1 MNNQMRREKLLE
13 ILRNEAAP
21 ITGVELSKR
30 LKVTRQIIV
39 GDVALLRS
47 AGRPIMSTA
56 RGYILE
62 GTAGQKGCNRQLA
75 CQAKTMEEK
84 ELQQELNAVV
94 DNGGVIH
101 YLQLDTPVYG
111 ELCIPLNIRSRR
123 DVRQYLSKVKESG
136 NPFITVVTGGSHQLV
151 VETHS
156 EEEMNAIEEDLD
168 ALGLLLPMPCDT
180 GNEDEPTVENLD

>member
-47 AGRPIMSTA
+47 SGRPIMSTA

-62 GTAGQKGCNRQLA
+62 GNVGQKGCNRQIA
-75 CQAKTMEEK
+75 CQGKT
-84 ELQQELNAVV
+84 QELSL
-94 DNGGVIH
+94 IH
-101 YLQLDTPVYG
+101 
-111 ELCIPLNIRSRR
+111 I
-123 DVRQYLSKVKESG
+123 
-136 NPFITVVTGGSHQLV
+136 
-151 VETHS
+151 
-156 EEEMNAIEEDLD
+156 
-168 ALGLLLPMPCDT
+168 
-180 GNEDEPTVENLD
+180 

>member
-62 GTAGQKGCNRQLA
+62 GNVGEKGCNQILS
-75 CQAKTMEEK
+75 CQGRSLEEK
-84 ELQQELNAVV
+84 EIEREMDAVV

-101 YLQLDTPVYG
+101 FLQLNTSVYG
-111 ELCIPLNIRSRR
+111 ELCIPMNIRSRR
-123 DVRQYLSKVKESG
+123 DVRQYLEKVRKSG
-136 NPFITVVTGGSHQLV
+136 NPFITVITGGEHMLV

-156 EEEMNAIEEDLD
+156 REEMTAIEDELD
-168 ALGLLLPMPCDT
+168 ALGLLI
-180 GNEDEPTVENLD
+180 PTPPEEEEEKETEIME

>member
-47 AGRPIMSTA
+47 SGRPIMSTA

-62 GTAGQKGCNRQLA
+62 GNVGQKGCNRQIA
-75 CQAKTMEEK
+75 CQGKTQEEK
-84 ELQQELNAVV
+84 ELQQEMDAVV

-101 YLQLDTPVYG
+101 YLQLNTPVYG

-123 DVRQYLSKVKESG
+123 DVRQYLEKVKEGG
-136 NPFITVVTGGSHQLV
+136 NPFITVITGGYHQLC

-156 EEEMNAIEEDLD
+156 TDEMEAIEESLD
-168 ALGLLLPMPCDT
+168 ALGMLVPMAE
-180 GNEDEPTVENLD
+180 GSEDESTLENMD